1 MAKKVQESTGEVLI
15 PQVIE
20 NSEIQALQDFRDD
33 VLQKKEE
40 LEHEAAVN
48 TAAILEVVGMFKTH
62 KISEQFNK
70 TLCTI
75 KLREIR
81 ESKEYKNL
89 TILDVNGQPAI
100 INSWAE
106 FCRALGTS
114 KEKVDKDIQNLNTFG
129 QEFMQ
134 LSESLG
140 LSYRQLQRMRQN
152 MTNPA
157 LTESEKLALA
167 EAKNKDPNEL
177 LMMLE
182 DLQDKQAIFE
192 DKQAKLEETIE
203 ELKKDNESK
212 AELIEKKTKK
222 INMYELKT
230 TESAKQ
236 VEKNRLFN
244 TLEMEFSKNIAFLQ
258 NAKVAFLE
266 GLRLQENGEL
276 DEQENDRFNDAVL
289 QFLTNVMRFSSEI
302 RTKDYNFID
311 AVNNLGLLWLFEL
324 YLKNNISDPAPQ
336 AARE

>member
-1 MAKKVQESTGEVLI
+1 M
-15 PQVIE
+15 
-20 NSEIQALQDFRDD
+20 
-33 VLQKKEE
+33 
-40 LEHEAAVN
+40 
-48 TAAILEVVGMFKTH
+48 
-62 KISEQFNK
+62 
-70 TLCTI
+70 
-75 KLREIR
+75 
-81 ESKEYKNL
+81 
-89 TILDVNGQPAI
+89 
-100 INSWAE
+100 
-106 FCRALGTS
+106 
-114 KEKVDKDIQNLNTFG
+114 
-129 QEFMQ
+129 
-134 LSESLG
+134 
-140 LSYRQLQRMRQN
+140 
-152 MTNPA
+152 
-157 LTESEKLALA
+157 
-167 EAKNKDPNEL
+167 
-177 LMMLE
+177 
-182 DLQDKQAIFE
+182 
-192 DKQAKLEETIE
+192 
-203 ELKKDNESK
+203 
-212 AELIEKKTKK
+212 IEKKTKK